1 MAHFDLQY
9 FQSTQGERNGAI
21 TWALTLHGDQL
32 QRHVRKRFHQD
43 SDDLY
48 QDLVTELFR
57 ANFDKHRDLL
67 ESGDYDRL
75 QGWFDN
81 AAKWALSETHNR
93 AAQTDFEQNV
103 EITTDGDLPEYAF
116 DPAAA
121 GEPDPI
127 DPQVITV
134 LKNVRNQKVVQSLV
148 LSSQGLGWDEIAQ
161 LVGFSSRQAAHR
173 ACNSPK
179 VVRELAFAWRALKG
193 DELCPEIATD
203 LATVAWTVGDLDPE
217 IQQRVN
223 AHVATCP
230 TCSAILETHKNTLAA
245 APAFFPMPAMLVLT
259 NDSATSHAVAGLDAI
274 SAKFHN
280 FIYWITG
287 QSSTGTWSAPR
298 AAGVATASV
307 LLVGGGGAAV
317 HKATTD
323 RSSNDTSAAT
333 TPAPQSFYDQVNV
346 PPVER
351 PTPRPKHKKKTPK
364 ATQVAAPV
372 APAPQATSAPAQTS
386 TPKQT
391 TGDGSSEFLPEER

>member
-1 MAHFDLQY
+1 MAQFDLQH
-9 FQSTQGERNGAI
+9 FKSSQGDRNGAI
-21 TWALTLHGDQL
+21 TWALTLHGEHL
-32 QRHVRKRFHQD
+32 QRHIRQQFRQD

-48 QDLVTELFR
+48 QDIVMQLFR
-57 ANFDKHRDLL
+57 DNFENTREML
-67 ESGDYDRL
+67 ESGTYKRI
-75 QGWFDN
+75 QAYFDK
-81 AAKWALSETHNR
+81 AAKWQVSETHHR
-93 AAQTDFEQNV
+93 AAQTDFEHSV
-103 EITTDGDLPEYAF
+103 EFTTDGELPEHAF
-116 DPAAA
+116 DPATD
-121 GEPDPI
+121 GTPDPI

-148 LSSQGLGWDEIAQ
+148 LASQGLGWDEIAQ

-223 AHVATCP
+223 QHVATCP

-245 APAFFPMPAMLVLT
+245 APAFFPFPALLVLT
-259 NDSATSHAVAGLDAI
+259 NDGIANHAVAGLDAI

-287 QSSTGTWSAPR
+287 QSSTSSWSAPR
-298 AAGVATASV
+298 AAGVAVAGV

-317 HKATTD
+317 HKATGD
-323 RSSNDTSAAT
+323 SKKADTAAAASA
-333 TPAPQSFYDQVNV
+333 PRSFYDDVNV

-351 PTPRPKHKKKTPK
+351 PKPRPKHKKKKPK